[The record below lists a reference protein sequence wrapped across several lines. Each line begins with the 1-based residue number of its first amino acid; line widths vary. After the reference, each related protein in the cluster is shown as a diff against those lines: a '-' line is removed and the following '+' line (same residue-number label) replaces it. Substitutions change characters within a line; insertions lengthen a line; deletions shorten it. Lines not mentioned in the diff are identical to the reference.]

1 MLFGPKSDDDKRV
14 AVDAAYTATAKKFR
28 DVPNMPVEEAQQ
40 RLREGSIVLVDVRSP
55 EEQAVSMVAGAVTAQ
70 DFDER
75 QDDFTGKTVVTYC
88 TVGYRSGML
97 ARSLKESGWEA
108 YNLHGAILGWVHAGG
123 DLVDANGPTKR
134 VHIYSRRLNLLPEGF
149 EAVW

>member
-1 MLFGPKSDDDKRV
+1 MLFGPKSDEDKRV
-14 AVDAAYTATAKKFR
+14 AVDAAYNATAKKFP
-28 DVPNMPVEEAQQ
+28 DVPNMPVEDAQQ

-55 EEQAVSMVAGAVTAQ
+55 EEQEVSIAAGAVTAQ

-88 TVGYRSGML
+88 TVGYRSGL
-97 ARSLKESGWEA
+97 FARSLIEDGWEA
-108 YNLHGAILGWVHAGG
+108 YNMQGAILGWAHGG
-123 DLVDANGPTKR
+123 GELVDANGPTNR
-134 VHIYSRRLNLLPEGF
+134 VHVYSRRLNLLPESF